1 MFGKKFKFSKKPLA
15 LTVKSDI
22 VPVMKNTTQHTIELL
37 PANPVHLASALTGK
51 TVRYENLHNKSA
63 VADPSKRTF
72 KIQSVEDISVS
83 QATGNKYVTAKVQDL
98 DDGGTSKYRNLIVD
112 GISIVV

>member
-1 MFGKKFKFSKKPLA
+1 MQ
-15 LTVKSDI
+15 T
-22 VPVMKNTTQHTIELL
+22 NTINTNPIL
-37 PANPVHLASALTGK
+37 PTNPVQLASALTGK

-63 VADPSKRTF
+63 VADPRKRTF

>member
-15 LTVKSDI
+15 LTAKSDI
-22 VPVMKNTTQHTIELL
+22 VPVMKTTTQHTIDLL

-51 TVRYENLHNKSA
+51 TVVYENFHNKSA
-63 VADPSKRTF
+63 VADPRKRTF
-72 KIQSVEDISVS
+72 KIKSVEDISVS
-83 QATGNKYVTAKVQDL
+83 QATGNRYVTAKVQDL
-98 DDGGTSKYRNLIVD
+98 DDGGESKYRNLIVD